1 MLQISEDAD
10 SRCYQK
16 ARAKGERTFTVRS
29 QDVTAAVTVAEWIKL
44 NILTAP
50 AAKLREALDDAIA
63 MREWPNQKAAD

>member
-16 ARAKGERTFTVRS
+16 AREKGERTFTVRS
-29 QDVTAAVTVAEWIKL
+29 QDATAAVTVAEWIKL